1 MSCPAAWW
9 SRDKLPRMAF
19 EISTGEQ
26 PGALIDWQVYILLC
40 SDDTLYTGIT
50 TQIIKRFEQ
59 HATGTGAKYFRGRQP
74 LQLVYLEGGHTR
86 SSASKREAEIKGM
99 TRAEKTIL
107 ASSWGYA
114 LFTDVSVNP
123 QLRCGVGAYVVLPV
137 SFLKHPP
144 EAIEPTE
151 ITELL
156 VVRRFADTSSTKLE
170 VQTVV
175 WALEEYRRER
185 HPQGTEKLLL
195 YTDSQCVVGLQG
207 RRAALESRGFLSK
220 TTQQELPNA
229 SLYRRY
235 YQLADELGLEVMKVA
250 GHSRSH
256 SLDTVHTVFSVVDRA
271 VRTELRFW
279 IDSL

>member
-1 MSCPAAWW
+1 MTRSQEK
-9 SRDKLPRMAF
+9 SRGR
-19 EISTGEQ
+19 S
-26 PGALIDWQVYILLC
+26 IDWHVYILLC

-50 TQIIKRFEQ
+50 MQIARRFGQ

-74 LQLVYLEGGHTR
+74 LRLVYLEGGHTR
-86 SSASKREAEIKGM
+86 SSASRREAEIKGM

-123 QLRCGVGAYVVLPV
+123 QLKCGVGAYTVLPV
-137 SFLKHPP
+137 SFLENTP
-144 EAIEPTE
+144 EAIEPTDIAE
-151 ITELL
+151 QLL
-156 VVRRFADTSSTKLE
+156 VRRFADTSSTKLE

-175 WALEEYRRER
+175 WALEEYRKER
-185 HPQGTEKLLL
+185 HLQGTAKLLL

-207 RRAALESRGFLSK
+207 RRAALESRGFISK
-220 TTQQELPNA
+220 ATQQELPNA

-235 YQLADELGLEVMKVA
+235 YQLADELGLDVIKVA
-250 GHSRSH
+250 GHSRLH

-279 IDSL
+279 IDQLNAPLPKESE